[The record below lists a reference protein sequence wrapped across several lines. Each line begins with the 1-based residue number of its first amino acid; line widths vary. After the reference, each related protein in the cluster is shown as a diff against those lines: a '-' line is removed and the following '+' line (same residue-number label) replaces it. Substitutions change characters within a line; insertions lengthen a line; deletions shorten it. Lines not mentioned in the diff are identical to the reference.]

1 MSIVEKLKYEAI
13 ALRKARNPV
22 APSIQFALSEIE
34 KVGKNGGNR
43 ETTEDE
49 AIKVVQKL
57 IATVNENIRFA
68 TESMDDG
75 RLIALNF
82 EKLILES
89 VLPQMASDEEI
100 VTFLSVFMTSHS
112 KMSSVPKKGEIMKAL
127 RDQFGALIDMK
138 RAGQIATEVYGV

>member
-1 MSIVEKLKYEAI
+1 MNIIEKLKAESI
-13 ALRKARNPV
+13 ALRKAKSPV

-34 KVGKNGGNR
+34 KIGKNSGNR

-68 TESMDDG
+68 TESMDDS

-82 EKLILES
+82 EKRILES
-89 VLPQMASDEEI
+89 VLPQMASEND
-100 VTFLSVFMTSHS
+100 VRAFLSATFTTA
-112 KMSSVPKKGEIMKAL
+112 PANKGIVMKELKAK
-127 RDQFGALIDMK
+127 FGALVDMK
-138 RAGQIATEVYGV
+138 RAGEIITEMYGV